1 MFMYGHYG
9 SSLQGLIEYVSHL
22 LDLVFGDDGPAV
34 AHPDAALEVVEVL
47 AVALEELDEEDAQVG
62 VRLGGVDPRVQ
73 LQEAH
78 QQQDEG
84 VRGEAAGE
92 DLKKDEVR
100 LEVWYE

>member
-1 MFMYGHYG
+1 MVP
-9 SSLQGLIEYVSHL
+9 LAHL
-22 LDLVFGDDGPAV
+22 LDLLLGDDGAAV

-47 AVALEELDEEDAQVG
+47 AVALEELDEEDAEVG
-62 VRLGGVDPRVQ
+62 VGAGGVHARVQ

-92 DLKKDEVR
+92 DLGIQ
-100 LEVWYE
+100 